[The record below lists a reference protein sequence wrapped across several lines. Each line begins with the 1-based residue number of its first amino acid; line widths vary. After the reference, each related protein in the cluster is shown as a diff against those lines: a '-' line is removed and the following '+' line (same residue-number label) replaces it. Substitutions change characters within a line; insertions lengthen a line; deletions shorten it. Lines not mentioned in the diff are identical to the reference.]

1 MDCVLPSA
9 FKANKTAG
17 SVTNPRVAD
26 ATVKPP
32 FAKTSTPGPQYPP
45 HSSAYEYG
53 DHSTGSATTPVPAP
67 RRPRVLLADDHTLVA
82 EACKNLLEAE
92 FDVVG
97 IVADGRALLRA
108 NAVLKPDVIVSD
120 IAMQSLNGLD
130 AGEQIKLGN
139 PEVKLVYLTMIPDQ
153 ELAAEAFR
161 RGASA
166 YLLKTSAIPELITA
180 VKEALSDR
188 VYISPQVTK
197 DALSEFLR
205 SHKRDYGSKSLT
217 PRQREVLQLL
227 AEGRSMKEAASVLN
241 LTTRTVA
248 FHKYRIMASL
258 GLTTNSQLIQYA
270 IRHFII
276 PG

>member
-1 MDCVLPSA
+1 MTLDGLHA
-9 FKANKTAG
+9 T
-17 SVTNPRVAD
+17 
-26 ATVKPP
+26 TVKTPI
-32 FAKTSTPGPQYPP
+32 AKTSAHGPQYPP
-45 HSSAYEYG
+45 QPASALHEYA
-53 DHSTGSATTPVPAP
+53 DRPTASAVTTAPAQ

-82 EACKNLLEAE
+82 EACKNLLETE

-139 PEVKLVYLTMIPDQ
+139 PEVKLVYLTMIPDP

-166 YLLKTSAIPELITA
+166 YLLKTSAIPELIMA
-180 VKEALSDR
+180 VKEALNGR

-205 SHKRDYGSKSLT
+205 SHKREHGSKTLT

-248 FHKYRIMASL
+248 FHKYRIMATL
-258 GLTTNSQLIQYA
+258 GLNTNSELVQYA
-270 IRHFII
+270 IRNFII

>member
-1 MDCVLPSA
+1 MAPQPGLDVRERDVKLGRDESA
-9 FKANKTAG
+9 RKRRVGVAVDERPVG
-17 SVTNPRVAD
+17 SPV
-26 ATVKPP
+26 
-32 FAKTSTPGPQYPP
+32 
-45 HSSAYEYG
+45 EG
-53 DHSTGSATTPVPAP
+53 D
-67 RRPRVLLADDHTLVA
+67 
-82 EACKNLLEAE
+82 
-92 FDVVG
+92 
-97 IVADGRALLRA
+97 
-108 NAVLKPDVIVSD
+108 
-120 IAMQSLNGLD
+120 GLD
-130 AGEQIKLGN
+130 AGEQAKLAN
-139 PEVKLVYLTMIPDQ
+139 PEVKLVYVTMIPDP

-166 YLLKTSAIPELITA
+166 YLLKTSAIPELIIA
-180 VKEALSDR
+180 VKEALNGR
-188 VYISPQVTK
+188 LYISPQVTK

-248 FHKYRIMASL
+248 FHKYRIMATL
-258 GLTTNSQLIQYA
+258 RLNTNSELIQYA

>member
-1 MDCVLPSA
+1 MGESPVGGGVRPS
-9 FKANKTAG
+9 
-17 SVTNPRVAD
+17 P
-26 ATVKPP
+26 KP
-32 FAKTSTPGPQYPP
+32 G
-45 HSSAYEYG
+45 
-53 DHSTGSATTPVPAP
+53 
-67 RRPRVLLADDHTLVA
+67 RPRILIADDHTLVA
-82 EACKNLLEAE
+82 EACKNLLDAE

-108 NAVLKPDVIVSD
+108 SAVLKPDVIVSD

-139 PEVKLVYLTMIPDQ
+139 PEVRLVYLTMIPDP

-180 VKEALSDR
+180 VKEALSGR

-205 SHKRDYGSKSLT
+205 SHKRDQGSKSLT

-248 FHKYRIMASL
+248 FHKYRIMATL
-258 GLTTNSQLIQYA
+258 GLHTNSELVQYA
-270 IRHFII
+270 IRNFII

>member
-1 MDCVLPSA
+1 LHA
-9 FKANKTAG
+9 
-17 SVTNPRVAD
+17 

-32 FAKTSTPGPQYPP
+32 VAKTPAQVLQYPL
-45 HSSAYEYG
+45 HAAYEYREN
-53 DHSTGSATTPVPAP
+53 TTTSAAKPATAP
-67 RRPRVLLADDHTLVA
+67 ARPRVLLADDHTLVA

-92 FDVVG
+92 FEVVG

-108 NAVLKPDVIVSD
+108 NAILKPDVIVSD

-130 AGEQIKLGN
+130 AGEQIKLAN
-139 PEVKLVYLTMIPDQ
+139 PQAKLVYLTMIADP

-161 RGASA
+161 RGASG

-180 VKEALSDR
+180 VKEALNGR

-248 FHKYRIMASL
+248 FHKYRIMATL
-258 GLTTNSQLIQYA
+258 GVNTNSELIQYA

>member
-1 MDCVLPSA
+1 LRATRVKNSLA
-9 FKANKTAG
+9 KASEQG
-17 SVTNPRVAD
+17 S
-26 ATVKPP
+26 
-32 FAKTSTPGPQYPP
+32 QHPP
-45 HSSAYEYG
+45 HNAPPEG
-53 DHSTGSATTPVPAP
+53 ADHSTASAAQPAP
-67 RRPRVLLADDHTLVA
+67 VQRRPRILLADDHTLVA
-82 EACKNLLEAE
+82 EACKNLLETE

-130 AGEQIKLGN
+130 AGEQIKFGN
-139 PEVKLVYLTMIPDQ
+139 PDAKLVYLTMIPDP

-180 VKEALSDR
+180 VREALNGR

-205 SHKRDYGSKSLT
+205 SHKADRGSKTLT

-248 FHKYRIMASL
+248 FHKYRIMATL
-258 GLTTNSQLIQYA
+258 GLNTNSELVQYA
-270 IRHFII
+270 IRNFII

>member
-1 MDCVLPSA
+1 
-9 FKANKTAG
+9 
-17 SVTNPRVAD
+17 
-26 ATVKPP
+26 VKDP
-32 FAKTSTPGPQYPP
+32 FSKSLA
-45 HSSAYEYG
+45 
-53 DHSTGSATTPVPAP
+53 PAP
-67 RRPRVLLADDHTLVA
+67 AYARDVLEHAIPAETLEEAIPRQPRPRVVLADDHTLVA
-82 EACKNLLEAE
+82 EACKKLLERE

-130 AGEQIKLGN
+130 AGEQIKLATPN
-139 PEVKLVYLTMIPDQ
+139 VKIVYLTMIPDP
-153 ELAAEAFR
+153 ELAAEAFH

-166 YLLKTSAIPELITA
+166 YLLKTSAVFELVRA
-180 VKEALSDR
+180 VREALDGR

-205 SHKRDYGSKSLT
+205 SHRRDRDTKSLT

-227 AEGRSMKEAASVLN
+227 AEGRSMKEAAGVLN
-241 LTTRTVA
+241 VTTRTVA
-248 FHKYRIMASL
+248 FHKYRIMAAL
-258 GLTTNSQLIQYA
+258 GLHTNSDLVQYA
-270 IRHFII
+270 IRNFII